1 VTGWLADKAAL
12 VTGGASGIGRAVVE
26 RFLAEG
32 ARVCVLDRAP
42 DLLTPLVE
50 THGGNLVVAPGS
62 VTTLADNQRAVDLA
76 VATFGRL
83 DVFVGNAGIFDYF
96 ARLVDLPADA
106 VEQAFDEVFAVNVK
120 GYLLG
125 AKATAP
131 HLQASGGNMVFTVSN
146 AGFYPDGGGPI
157 YTASKH
163 AVVGLIRELAFELA
177 PTVRVNGVAPGGTMT
192 ALTGPPSLSAL
203 GAGRLTGAAREA
215 MIRQRNPLQL
225 AQQPADHAAV
235 YLLLAS
241 DQARAITGAVI
252 PSDGGIGVRGMSGPA
267 G

>member
-1 VTGWLADKAAL
+1 MTGWLAGKAAL
-12 VTGGASGIGRAVVE
+12 VTGGASGIGCAVVE
-26 RFLAEG
+26 RFVAEG

-42 DLLTPLVE
+42 DHLAALAAAHAGSV
-50 THGGNLVVAPGS
+50 VVAPGT
-62 VTTLADNQRAVDLA
+62 VARLADNQRAVDLA
-76 VATFGRL
+76 LGAFGGL

-96 ARLVDLPADA
+96 ARLVDLPADRI
-106 VEQAFDEVFAVNVK
+106 EQAFDEVFAVNVK

-125 AKATAP
+125 AKAAAP

-177 PTVRVNGVAPGGTMT
+177 PTVRVNGVAPGGTIT
-192 ALTGPPSLSAL
+192 ALSGPPSLADF
-203 GAGRLTGAAREA
+203 GAGRLTGAAREV
-215 MIRQRNPLQL
+215 MIRQRNPLRL
-225 AQQPADHAAV
+225 AQQPADHAAAYV
-235 YLLLAS
+235 LLAS
-241 DQARAITGAVI
+241 DQARAITGAII
-252 PSDGGIGVRGMSGPA
+252 PSDGGIGVRGMAGPA